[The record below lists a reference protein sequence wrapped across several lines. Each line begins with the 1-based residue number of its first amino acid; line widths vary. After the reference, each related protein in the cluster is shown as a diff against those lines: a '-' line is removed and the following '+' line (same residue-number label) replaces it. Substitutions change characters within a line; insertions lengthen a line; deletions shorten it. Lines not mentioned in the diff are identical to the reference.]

1 MADIHRRRWLN
12 CIFRTCYKYIY
23 AYVYHSF
30 QGSRDRALGLKG
42 SLSSQD
48 ICEDCSSHGSSLLCH
63 LCNVFSVCIV
73 WILTET
79 SDLRSQHLCR
89 LCVRSAV
96 RLQYDDPLIFKE
108 YCTKRKTAAS
118 LLQCALATICL
129 HHSWAQ
135 YPVPFEPKVVSCPEY
150 PTGDMY
156 TPLRCLV
163 SDFLLILHTNNKLQT
178 VSLWINAFVSVRI
191 ILRLVEYSKGLGSSN
206 SRQIPFHSNTGG
218 YSSYCMLK

>member
-1 MADIHRRRWLN
+1 MDLLYFVIFAMYSRYVSSGYSQKLRTFVPNIYADYAFAVLFGCTMTIHTLSRNIVQKERLLHH
-12 CIFRTCYKYIY
+12 CYK
-23 AYVYHSF
+23 
-30 QGSRDRALGLKG
+30 
-42 SLSSQD
+42 
-48 ICEDCSSHGSSLLCH
+48 
-63 LCNVFSVCIV
+63 
-73 WILTET
+73 
-79 SDLRSQHLCR
+79 
-89 LCVRSAV
+89 
-96 RLQYDDPLIFKE
+96 
-108 YCTKRKTAAS
+108 
-118 LLQCALATICL
+118 CALATICL

-206 SRQIPFHSNTGG
+206 SRQVPFHSNTGG